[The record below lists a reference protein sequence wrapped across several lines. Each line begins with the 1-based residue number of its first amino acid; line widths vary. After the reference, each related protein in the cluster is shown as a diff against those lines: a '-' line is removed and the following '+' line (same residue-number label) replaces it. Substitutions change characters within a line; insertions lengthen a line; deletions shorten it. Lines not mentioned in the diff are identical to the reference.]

1 MLETSGWMLL
11 LAGLAAIPLPG
22 LGLLITF
29 AGLVLLSRQY
39 ASAQRR
45 VDRVRVRAL
54 QRAAQRVASWPRVA
68 GSFAA
73 AALLLPAR
81 VAWIVSPPVPRW
93 WPLSET
99 GWLPGGV
106 VVGASQLASAL
117 VALVLLGYS
126 YQRFRGAP
134 EALTQVSGAIG
145 GAVQPMPTG
154 SSMLNAPAVCPD
166 CLKGGP
172 HDLPCRCLCASA
184 A

>member
-1 MLETSGWMLL
+1 MLL

-39 ASAQRR
+39 AWAQRR

-54 QRAAQRVASWPRVA
+54 QGAAQTVASWSRVA

-73 AALLLPAR
+73 AALLLPAG
-81 VAWIVSPPVPRW
+81 VGWIVSPPVPRW

-117 VALVLLGYS
+117 IALVPLGYS
-126 YQRFRGAP
+126 YQRFRGAA
-134 EALTQVSGAIG
+134 EALAQVSGAIG
-145 GAVQPMPTG
+145 GRGPA
-154 SSMLNAPAVCPD
+154 NAYGQFHVERPAVCLD
-166 CLKGGP
+166 CLKG
-172 HDLPCRCLCASA
+172 RTS
-184 A
+184 

>member
-1 MLETSGWMLL
+1 MTRVARAVNRVLLETSGWMLL

-54 QRAAQRVASWPRVA
+54 QGAAQRVASWPRVA

-73 AALLLPAR
+73 AALLLPAG
-81 VAWIVSPPVPRW
+81 VGWIVSPPVPRW

-117 VALVLLGYS
+117 IALVLLGYRLPALPRS
-126 YQRFRGAP
+126 CRSVDTGLGRHRGRYPAKAHGQFHVERP
-134 EALTQVSGAIG
+134 RRVS
-145 GAVQPMPTG
+145 
-154 SSMLNAPAVCPD
+154 
-166 CLKGGP
+166 
-172 HDLPCRCLCASA
+172 
-184 A
+184 